1 MTSRPAD
8 VKEPDRYH
16 SLLGDADCD
25 RADVAARLSDYYW
38 DIVMPEYLDDPES
51 RALLFHWTSVASLLD
66 PDAYTFRMGW
76 IYADGIGCERDTDK
90 AVDFFTEA
98 YASGDWR
105 GAKAIARMLEEHL
118 DDNPGI
124 VGDERRECEREIAG
138 WHQRAYTLR
147 EEQFNRII
155 SHIDRQD

>member
-1 MTSRPAD
+1 
-8 VKEPDRYH
+8 
-16 SLLGDADCD
+16 
-25 RADVAARLSDYYW
+25 
-38 DIVMPEYLDDPES
+38 
-51 RALLFHWTSVASLLD
+51 
-66 PDAYTFRMGW
+66 
-76 IYADGIGCERDTDK
+76 
-90 AVDFFTEA
+90 
-98 YASGDWR
+98 
-105 GAKAIARMLEEHL
+105 MLEEHL